1 MSDFGQFILVSLGV
15 LAGIAIL
22 VFVFRFV
29 LWPVVKGLGW
39 VVNATMCFIGR
50 ELRDAFRV
58 VGVVLT
64 IIFTVPVL
72 LATLVMGR
80 WSATAHFGNTI
91 KGEIRLLGLS
101 LYRLAIGNLL
111 HSFGMGDVVAG
122 LEQRIPR
129 ALADAPGADQPGRE
143 GDGGFIFK
151 ADIGIGSKDGKRL
164 GNQFDGYKIVGSLP
178 GGGSG
183 GKLYI
188 AEPDPIKTAVFE
200 RNGHLGVGQ
209 VVIKSFSTR
218 EGSSLPQIVRESR
231 ALDAAKRLGLVLDH
245 ELKGERFYYVMRYV
259 PGQSLT
265 AAAHQLHAE
274 SAPPGVERGL
284 DNQTLRR
291 ALGMV
296 ADLLTTLDTYHRGGL
311 WHKDVKP
318 DNIIVDGHRAHLVDF
333 GLVTPLRSA
342 MTLTT
347 HGTEYFRDPEMVRMA
362 LRGMKVAEVDGTRF
376 DIYGAGAVLYSVIEN
391 QFPAHGVL
399 SQITQRC
406 PEAVRWI
413 IRRAMTDYDKR
424 YASAGAMLR
433 DLESVRLASDPM
445 AVKAGMLPSM
455 REGDGTTISEPEYD
469 PVIEQVRREPASV
482 AAAAAAAAPP
492 PLPPPLP
499 RTIPESARGP
509 AVIRDWSPL
518 PGSGIG
524 AGAGLGAGVGAG
536 TPPVKPPRSGVRVV
550 NWWTGEYVPEGDWAS
565 GQNAAAAF
573 EGGIPRG
580 KGPAAGRRSAAEQL
594 ASARA
599 RVEAARDRVRAR
611 FASNGPV
618 NRSYSN
624 NPNAGVYIGVAAAL
638 VLLVAVFSSIFVARQ
653 STVVASGGDAS
664 EPFSTRDMIPAPTE
678 TPENV
683 ASDRG
688 RVLVVVSLKTPIADG
703 DRNKIEGAVASLKK
717 AGFAVRG
724 NYPSATGDE
733 AATDD
738 VAAVL
743 GLAASAPLDLP
754 EGRGSVAA
762 WAASSEAGS
771 DSTRA
776 DVVLFVRA
784 QAVQGGTKNE
794 ARGAFVV
801 LAAEAPNPTS
811 DERARL
817 TRLTLAASRIAS
829 R

>member
-1 MSDFGQFILVSLGV
+1 MSNTLQIVLVPLAV
-15 LAGIAIL
+15 LAAIAIL
-22 VFVFRFV
+22 VFVFRYL
-29 LWPVVKGLGW
+29 LWPAVKGVGW
-39 VVNATMCFIGR
+39 FVTALFRFIGL

-58 VGVVLT
+58 IGVVLT

-80 WSATAHFGNTI
+80 WSAAAHFGTTI
-91 KGEIRLLGLS
+91 QGELKLLGLS

-111 HSFGMGDVVAG
+111 HSFGMGEMVAG
-122 LEQRIPR
+122 IEVRIPQ
-129 ALADAPGADQPGRE
+129 ALADAPGADVPGR
-143 GDGGFIFK
+143 GGGGGFVFEAEYGVGNK
-151 ADIGIGSKDGKRL
+151 GGKRP
-164 GNQFDGYKIVGSLP
+164 GTQFDGYKIVGSLP

-188 AEPDPIKTAVFE
+188 AEPDPVKTAVFE

-245 ELKGERFYYVMRYV
+245 ELKGERFFYVMRYV

-265 AAAHQLHAE
+265 AVSHQLHAA
-274 SAPPGVERGL
+274 SAPPGGERGL
-284 DNQTLRR
+284 DDLRLR
-291 ALGMV
+291 QALGMV
-296 ADLLTTLDTYHRGGL
+296 SDLLTTLDTYHRGGL

-318 DNIIVDGHRAHLVDF
+318 DNIIVDGQRAHLVDF

-376 DIYGAGAVLYSVIEN
+376 DIYGAGAVLYSVVEN

-399 SQITQRC
+399 SQINMRC

-433 DLESVRLASDPM
+433 DLEAVRLAADPM
-445 AVKAGMLPSM
+445 SVKAGMLPSM
-455 REGDGTTISEPEYD
+455 QEGDGAGVAEPVYD
-469 PVIEQVRREPASV
+469 PVIEQVRREPALSMG
-482 AAAAAAAAPP
+482 AAAVLPP
-492 PLPPPLP
+492 PLPPV
-499 RTIPESARGP
+499 IPGRGP
-509 AVIRDWSPL
+509 ADIRDWSPL
-518 PGSGIG
+518 PGPAG
-524 AGAGLGAGVGAG
+524 AGAGGVGV
-536 TPPVKPPRSGVRVV
+536 TPPRPPKTSVRVV
-550 NWWTGEYVPEGDWAS
+550 NWWTGEYVAD
-565 GQNAAAAF
+565 GQGAQAGKSPSVPVVARPVN
-573 EGGIPRG
+573 GRGPIP
-580 KGPAAGRRSAAEQL
+580 GRRSAAEQL

-599 RVEAARDRVRAR
+599 RVEAARERVQAR
-611 FASNGPV
+611 FSTNGPL

-624 NPNAGVYIGVAAAL
+624 NPNAGVYVGVAAAIVL
-638 VLLVAVFSSIFVARQ
+638 VVLALSNVVVSRRSGDSVVSINDPGQV
-653 STVVASGGDAS
+653 
-664 EPFSTRDMIPAPTE
+664 STREMIPAQAEPAADVT
-678 TPENV
+678 
-683 ASDRG
+683 ADQG
-688 RVLVVVSLKTPIADG
+688 RVLVVVALKTPIADG
-703 DRNKIEGAVASLKK
+703 DRSKIEGAVASLKT

-733 AATDD
+733 LATDD

-743 GLAASAPLDLP
+743 GIAASAPLDLP
-754 EGRGSVAA
+754 EGRHSVAVWAAGGVEPAGSV
-762 WAASSEAGS
+762 
-771 DSTRA
+771 RA

-784 QAVQGGTKNE
+784 QAVQSGGKNE
-794 ARGAFVV
+794 TRGAFVV
-801 LAAEAPNPTS
+801 LAAERANPTAGES
-811 DERARL
+811 ARL
-817 TRLTLAASRIAS
+817 TRLTLAASKIAA

>member
-1 MSDFGQFILVSLGV
+1 MPVSVQVILVP
-15 LAGIAIL
+15 LAVIAALAIL
-22 VFVFRFV
+22 VFVFRYL
-29 LWPVVKGLGW
+29 LWPGVKGVGW
-39 VVNATMCFIGR
+39 VVTALFRFIGL

-58 VGVVLT
+58 IGVVLT

-91 KGEIRLLGLS
+91 QGELKLLGLS
-101 LYRLAIGNLL
+101 LYRLAVGNLL

-122 LEQRIPR
+122 IEERIPQ
-129 ALADAPGADQPGRE
+129 ALADAPGADSPGR
-143 GDGGFIFK
+143 GGVGGFVFE
-151 ADIGIGSKDGKRL
+151 AEIGVGNKGSNRPGT
-164 GNQFDGYKIVGSLP
+164 QFDGYKIVGSLP

-188 AEPDPIKTAVFE
+188 AEPDPVKTAIFE

-245 ELKGERFYYVMRYV
+245 ELKGERFFYVMRYV

-265 AAAHQLHAE
+265 AVSHQLHAA
-274 SAPPGVERGL
+274 SAPPGGERGL
-284 DNQTLRR
+284 DDQRLRH

-296 ADLLTTLDTYHRGGL
+296 SDLLTTLDTYHRGGL

-399 SQITQRC
+399 SQINLRC

-433 DLESVRLASDPM
+433 DLEAVRLAADPM
-445 AVKAGMLPSM
+445 SVKAGMLPSM
-455 REGDGTTISEPEYD
+455 RDGEVAAVAEPVYD
-469 PVIEQVRREPASV
+469 PVIEQVRREPAPQM
-482 AAAAAAAAPP
+482 AAAVIPPMPP
-492 PLPPPLP
+492 PLPQANPVPG
-499 RTIPESARGP
+499 RTP
-509 AVIRDWSPL
+509 ADIRDWSPA
-518 PGSGIG
+518 PAPAAYSDV
-524 AGAGLGAGVGAG
+524 GV
-536 TPPVKPPRSGVRVV
+536 TPPRQPKTNVRVV
-550 NWWTGEYVPEGDWAS
+550 NWWTGEYVTEGRAS
-565 GQNAAAAF
+565 EAEMSPGTPFVARSPNAR
-573 EGGIPRG
+573 GPIP
-580 KGPAAGRRSAAEQL
+580 GRRSAAEQL

-599 RVEAARDRVRAR
+599 RVEAARERVRSR
-611 FASNGPV
+611 FSSHGPV

-624 NPNAGVYIGVAAAL
+624 NPNAGVYISVAAAIVL
-638 VLLVAVFSSIFVARQ
+638 VVAVFSGVFMTQQVPFAVERI
-653 STVVASGGDAS
+653 DDS
-664 EPFSTRDMIPAPTE
+664 EPVSARDMIPAPAE
-678 TPENV
+678 V
-683 ASDRG
+683 AMDVSGDEG
-688 RVLVVVSLKTPIADG
+688 RVLVVVSLKTPIADA
-703 DRNKIEGAVASLKK
+703 DRSKIEGAVASLKK

-724 NYPSATGDE
+724 NFPSATGDDL
-733 AATDD
+733 ATDE

-743 GLAASAPLDLP
+743 GIAASAPLDLP
-754 EGRGSVAA
+754 EGRYSVAA
-762 WAASSEAGS
+762 WAAGGGESNVEA
-771 DSTRA
+771 RA

-784 QAVQGGTKNE
+784 EAVQGTGKTD

-801 LAAEAPNPTS
+801 LAAERANLTT

-817 TRLTLAASRIAS
+817 TRLTLAASKIAT